1 MIKMDNNLSEDLA
14 LSALK
19 NLIEGA
25 TTVEEIEEYI
35 IDDNKKLTL
44 KGTKKVIKK
53 LPPDLS
59 AIKTVLSMDGVED
72 LNTLSD
78 EELEKEKQKL
88 LKQLLSE
95 QKEDKDIKK
104 QSDFSKVKK
113 EKN

>member
-1 MIKMDNNLSEDLA
+1 MDNNLSEDLA

>member
-1 MIKMDNNLSEDLA
+1 MIKKDNKLSEDLA

-113 EKN
+113 EKK

>member
-1 MIKMDNNLSEDLA
+1 MSEDLA

-35 IDDNKKLTL
+35 IDDNKKLIL

-59 AIKTVLSMDGVED
+59 AIKTVLSMDDVSN
-72 LNTLSD
+72 LKSLSD

-95 QKEDKDIKK
+95 QKEEKDIRN
-104 QSDFSKVKK
+104 KVIFQKLKRRKNEEK
-113 EKN
+113 ER

>member
-1 MIKMDNNLSEDLA
+1 MDNKLSEDLA

-113 EKN
+113 EKK

>member
-1 MIKMDNNLSEDLA
+1 MDNKLSEDLA

-35 IDDNKKLTL
+35 IDDNKRLTL

-113 EKN
+113 EKK